1 MSNSPLVVYTKLS
14 PNHSGKRTKKIDTI
28 TIHCMAGNCS
38 VETCGNLF
46 ANSARQASSN
56 YGIGTDGRI
65 ALYVDE
71 ANRSWCTSSNANDQ
85 RAVTIEVA
93 NNGGAPDWPVSA
105 KAYAA
110 LLDLVTDICK
120 RNGIKRL
127 VWSTSKNDRVNH
139 LNGCNMTVH
148 RDYANKSCPGDYLYN
163 RHGQIAAEVNKRLG
177 ITDAGGST
185 GGQTSGNTETGLKV
199 GDVVDFKGTQHYEH
213 LNSDYTT
220 ETRYNPEG
228 AQARYEA
235 NLRAKGPEL
244 KIGNDYELADYL
256 IAKIRDEKYSP
267 EAAIGEAEVKGWP
280 FKTHICASTA
290 YNYIRGEIFGDELT
304 VSMLPQHGKRHQP
317 ERPAGSMPRKPAGR
331 SIEDRPEHI
340 NDRSTFGHWEMDSVE
355 SCQGVSNTYIVMTER
370 KTRWELIIPSP
381 DKTAASVVAAIDG
394 LEAKYG
400 DLFPK
405 VFRSI
410 TCDNGCEFADA
421 AGIERSASGKGTRTE
436 VYYCHPYRPSERGSN
451 ENQNGL
457 IRRHLPKGTD
467 LSTVSYEETKRIE
480 DWLNNYPRKM
490 FGYLCSEQLF
500 REEIALILAS

>member
-1 MSNSPLVVYTKLS
+1 MDISIKVTYKNEGLQKLR
-14 PNHSGKRTKKIDTI
+14 KA
-28 TIHCMAGNCS
+28 AGLS
-38 VETCGNLF
+38 QSQL
-46 ANSARQASSN
+46 
-56 YGIGTDGRI
+56 
-65 ALYVDE
+65 
-71 ANRSWCTSSNANDQ
+71 
-85 RAVTIEVA
+85 
-93 NNGGAPDWPVSA
+93 
-105 KAYAA
+105 AA
-110 LLDLVTDICK
+110 LAGINVQVLQQYERGARDINGAKLPTLLKICNALECRLADIITDEETLELLKKYERRRDAISQEWSGFPEGNTMGQHWSHLTPTKRIQLDAFIRAGMKPTDIAKELGVHHTTIYRELK
-120 RNGIKRL
+120 RC
-127 VWSTSKNDRVNH
+127 T
-139 LNGCNMTVH
+139 
-148 RDYANKSCPGDYLYN
+148 
-163 RHGQIAAEVNKRLG
+163 
-177 ITDAGGST
+177 
-185 GGQTSGNTETGLKV
+185 
-199 GDVVDFKGTQHYEH
+199 YEH

-220 ETRYNPEG
+220 ETRYNPDG

-331 SIEDRPEHI
+331 SIEERPEHI
-340 NDRSTFGHWEMDSVE
+340 NNRSTFGHWEMDSVE

-421 AGIERSASGKGTRTE
+421 AGIERSASGKGARTE

-457 IRRHLPKGTD
+457 IRRHVPKGTD
-467 LSTVSYEETKRIE
+467 LSTISDEETKRIE
-480 DWLNNYPRKM
+480 AWLNNYPRKM

-500 REEIALILAS
+500 REEMALILAS

>member
-1 MSNSPLVVYTKLS
+1 MNTIDITPIVNAALALIGAGVSVFLIPWL
-14 PNHSGKRTKKIDTI
+14 KKQT
-28 TIHCMAGNCS
+28 TEAQRKELTAW
-38 VETCGNLF
+38 VK
-46 ANSARQASSN
+46 
-56 YGIGTDGRI
+56 IGV
-65 ALYVDE
+65 AAAEQLYVAKE
-71 ANRSWCTSSNANDQ
+71 LGVHHTTIYRELKRCT
-85 RAVTIEVA
+85 
-93 NNGGAPDWPVSA
+93 
-105 KAYAA
+105 
-110 LLDLVTDICK
+110 
-120 RNGIKRL
+120 
-127 VWSTSKNDRVNH
+127 
-139 LNGCNMTVH
+139 
-148 RDYANKSCPGDYLYN
+148 
-163 RHGQIAAEVNKRLG
+163 
-177 ITDAGGST
+177 
-185 GGQTSGNTETGLKV
+185 
-199 GDVVDFKGTQHYEH
+199 YEH

-331 SIEDRPEHI
+331 SIEERPEHI
-340 NDRSTFGHWEMDSVE
+340 NNRSTFGHWEMDSVE

-421 AGIERSASGKGTRTE
+421 AGIERSASGKGARTE

-467 LSTVSYEETKRIE
+467 LSTISYEETKRIE

>member
-1 MSNSPLVVYTKLS
+1 MGQHWSHLTPTKRIQLDAFI
-14 PNHSGKRTKKIDTI
+14 R
-28 TIHCMAGNCS
+28 AGMK
-38 VETCGNLF
+38 
-46 ANSARQASSN
+46 
-56 YGIGTDGRI
+56 
-65 ALYVDE
+65 
-71 ANRSWCTSSNANDQ
+71 
-85 RAVTIEVA
+85 
-93 NNGGAPDWPVSA
+93 P
-105 KAYAA
+105 
-110 LLDLVTDICK
+110 TDIAKELGVHHTTIYRELK
-120 RNGIKRL
+120 RC
-127 VWSTSKNDRVNH
+127 T
-139 LNGCNMTVH
+139 
-148 RDYANKSCPGDYLYN
+148 
-163 RHGQIAAEVNKRLG
+163 
-177 ITDAGGST
+177 
-185 GGQTSGNTETGLKV
+185 
-199 GDVVDFKGTQHYEH
+199 YEH

-235 NLRAKGPEL
+235 NRRGEYKNMQYLDARLVELHYLMPLNEIIYDFFDTLKARTKGYASL
-244 KIGNDYELADYL
+244 DYELADYL

-467 LSTVSYEETKRIE
+467 LSTISYEETKRIE

>member
-1 MSNSPLVVYTKLS
+1 MDISIKVTYKSEGLQKLRKAAGLSQSQLADLAGIKVQVLQQYERGARDINGAKLPTLLKICNALECRLADIITDEETLELLKSTRNTDTQKGRPAGRPFSFITEGNTMGQHWSHLTPTKRIQLDAFI
-14 PNHSGKRTKKIDTI
+14 R
-28 TIHCMAGNCS
+28 AGMK
-38 VETCGNLF
+38 
-46 ANSARQASSN
+46 
-56 YGIGTDGRI
+56 
-65 ALYVDE
+65 
-71 ANRSWCTSSNANDQ
+71 
-85 RAVTIEVA
+85 
-93 NNGGAPDWPVSA
+93 P
-105 KAYAA
+105 
-110 LLDLVTDICK
+110 TDIAKELGVHHTTIYRELK
-120 RNGIKRL
+120 RC
-127 VWSTSKNDRVNH
+127 T
-139 LNGCNMTVH
+139 
-148 RDYANKSCPGDYLYN
+148 
-163 RHGQIAAEVNKRLG
+163 
-177 ITDAGGST
+177 
-185 GGQTSGNTETGLKV
+185 
-199 GDVVDFKGTQHYEH
+199 YEH

-228 AQARYEA
+228 AQAHYEA

-400 DLFPK
+400 DLFLK

-457 IRRHLPKGTD
+457 IRRNLPKGTD